1 MDSQLGCTEEE
12 SASLMQNSNEAAKAQ
27 GLDTLDALDSYGG
40 RGKSAAAAASM
51 VAAIVTSLLM

>member
-27 GLDTLDALDSYGG
+27 GLDTLVSYGG

-51 VAAIVTSLLM
+51 VAAIVTSLLMWMS

>member
-27 GLDTLDALDSYGG
+27 GLDTLDTLSYGS

>member
-1 MDSQLGCTEEE
+1 MDKQLGCTEEE

-27 GLDTLDALDSYGG
+27 GLDALSSYGG

-51 VAAIVTSLLM
+51 IAAIVTSLLM

>member
-1 MDSQLGCTEEE
+1 MDKQLGCTEEE

-27 GLDTLDALDSYGG
+27 GLDALSYGG

-51 VAAIVTSLLM
+51 IAAIVTSLLM